1 MPKNKTHSGASKR
14 FQVTGSGK
22 IRRQKAGLR
31 HNLEHKAVQGDPP
44 HERHHR
50 GRQGRHREGQEA
62 PRPLSPTPAPIAAD
76 RSPTASRS
84 NKWHASSGQ
93 STPTR
98 SAG

>member
-14 FQVTGSGK
+14 FRVTGSGK

-31 HNLEHKAVQGDPP
+31 HNLEHKASKVTRRMSGTTEVCQ
-44 HERHHR
+44 
-50 GRQGRHREGQEA
+50 GRQQEGPQA
-62 PRPLSPTPAPIAAD
+62 PRPLSAESRP
-76 RSPTASRS
+76 RLSQASRS
-84 NKWHASSGQ
+84 NKWHASSGR